1 MTNIKL
7 MSTVELR
14 RRLIDKIQKTENED
28 LLAEAYR
35 LLELETE
42 DIEMYKLNDDQRKA
56 ISEARQQINSGQ
68 FLTDEQSN
76 KEIDEWLSK

>member
-1 MTNIKL
+1 
-7 MSTVELR
+7 MSTIELR

-42 DIEMYKLNDDQRKA
+42 DIEVYKLNDGQRKA
-56 ISEARQQINSGQ
+56 ISEARQQINNGQ
-68 FLTDEQSN
+68 FLTDDQSN
-76 KEIDEWLSK
+76 KEIDEWLSR

>member
-1 MTNIKL
+1 
-7 MSTVELR
+7 MSTIELR

-42 DIEMYKLNDDQRKA
+42 DIEIYKLNDDQRKA
-56 ISEARQQINSGQ
+56 ITEARQQINNGQ
-68 FLTDEQSN
+68 FLTDDQSN

>member
-1 MTNIKL
+1 

>member
-1 MTNIKL
+1 
-7 MSTVELR
+7 MSTIELR
-14 RRLIDKIQKTENED
+14 KRLIDKIQETDNED

-42 DIEMYKLNDDQRKA
+42 DIEIYKLNNDQRKA
-56 ISEARQQINSGQ
+56 ISEARQQIKSGQ

>member
-7 MSTVELR
+7 MSTIELR

-35 LLELETE
+35 LLELGTE
-42 DIEMYKLNDDQRKA
+42 DIETYKLNDDQRKA

-76 KEIDEWLSK
+76 KEIDEWLNK